1 MQVQAYA
8 FGNALKLCRLP
19 GADRKGVALIRG
31 GVASVPVTNLK
42 LRAARAP
49 CRIWQETALT
59 THLAE
64 LVARPA
70 HVFTPCRVSHRL
82 TEQISVNQRCINSK
96 GAVWPQQRRCLLKEP
111 LKICDFSEEWEEV
124 AASDHEPHTVPQCVW
139 WRPGQQI
146 GLNQRCAW

>member
-1 MQVQAYA
+1 MEVEAHT
-8 FGNALKLCRLP
+8 FGNAFKFRWLP
-19 GADRKGVALIRG
+19 SADRKRVTLIRG

-42 LRAARAP
+42 LRAARTP
-49 CRIWQETALT
+49 CRIWQEAALT

-96 GAVWPQQRRCLLKEP
+96 GAVWPQQRRRQLKEP
-111 LKICDFSEEWEEV
+111 FKIFQISEEWEEV